1 MSLLAKL
8 ENWFHKDAVAP
19 LVAFEE
25 EVRARLDALEV
36 KVGLKAPAASPADS
50 TVEKAS

>member
-19 LVAFEE
+19 LIAFEE

-36 KVGLKAPAASPADS
+36 KVGLKAPAASPAPS
-50 TVEKAS
+50 TEKAS

>member
-1 MSLLAKL
+1 MSLLTKL
-8 ENWFHKDAVAP
+8 EDWFHKDAVAP

-36 KVGLKAPAASPADS
+36 KVGLKAPAPPADS
-50 TVEKAS
+50 TAEKAS